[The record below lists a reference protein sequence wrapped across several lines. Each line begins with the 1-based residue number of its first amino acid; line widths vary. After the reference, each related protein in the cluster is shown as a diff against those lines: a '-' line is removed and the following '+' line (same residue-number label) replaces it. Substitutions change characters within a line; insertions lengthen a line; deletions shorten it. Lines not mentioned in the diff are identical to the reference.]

1 MSGRPKR
8 TRAGS
13 NIVAPIDS
21 QASDPDYMKKMMEAM
36 IKVAAQNAG
45 ITTNGKSPSVTLVEF
60 QQFLAQQDEAIG
72 TQPAD
77 GDEDGEE
84 EAEKEAEEEEEEEKE
99 GGRCGAMSSTSRTM
113 DSTLAGNAIMTKLQ
127 EIQQHQGSM
136 SKHSFGYADNPGQV
150 CGVCSAQ
157 WEPDCHWSKGKGNW
171 GCFTCQVYICSFE
184 CLNKHNQEGIGNT
197 VKAGCRI
204 YPKGEYVKRT
214 S

>member
-72 TQPAD
+72 TRPAG
-77 GDEDGEE
+77 GDP
-84 EAEKEAEEEEEEEKE
+84 
-99 GGRCGAMSSTSRTM
+99 GGSTVT
-113 DSTLAGNAIMTKLQ
+113 
-127 EIQQHQGSM
+127 
-136 SKHSFGYADNPGQV
+136 
-150 CGVCSAQ
+150 
-157 WEPDCHWSKGKGNW
+157 
-171 GCFTCQVYICSFE
+171 
-184 CLNKHNQEGIGNT
+184 
-197 VKAGCRI
+197 
-204 YPKGEYVKRT
+204 
-214 S
+214 